1 MDFEWLK
8 ICCGEE
14 GNLSCIVPVVRT
26 KTKGGKLETGLG
38 KYKED
43 ISNN

>member
-8 ICCGEE
+8 ICCGE

-26 KTKGGKLETGLG
+26 KEGPKEKLETGLE